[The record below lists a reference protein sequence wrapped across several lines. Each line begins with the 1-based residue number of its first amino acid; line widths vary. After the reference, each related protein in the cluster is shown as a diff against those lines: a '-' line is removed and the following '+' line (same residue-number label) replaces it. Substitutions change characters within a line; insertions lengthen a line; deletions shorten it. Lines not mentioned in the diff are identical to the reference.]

1 MRTYNPA
8 SFDASFDNMQSFDT
22 SMQEVYTFDASM
34 QELTM
39 VYGDDHTQLK
49 NRDAANQHPI
59 ESITGLQAELD
70 SKQAVLTAGNGII
83 ISNDIISLDQL
94 ILNCGTSTTVI

>member
-1 MRTYNPA
+1 MKSYNPA
-8 SFDASFDNMQSFDT
+8 SFNASFDNMHTFDT
-22 SMQEVYTFDASM
+22 NIQEVPTFNASM
-34 QELTM
+34 QELTL
-39 VYGDDHTQLK
+39 VYGDDHAQLK

-59 ESITGLQAELD
+59 ESITGLRTELD

>member
-1 MRTYNPA
+1 MKAFNPA
-8 SFDASFDNMQSFDT
+8 SFDASFDNMHTFDT
-22 SMQEVYTFDASM
+22 NIQEVPTFNASM
-34 QELTM
+34 QELTL

-59 ESITGLQAELD
+59 ESITGLRTELD

-94 ILNCGTSTTVI
+94 ILNCGTSTTVV